1 MSSFSRSLANIL
13 FGWVSGVISQFW
25 DMINTDSGTALIP
38 WIGKLWLWVVI
49 ILCLLGLAIDLIVYA
64 IRWRPH
70 KVWISAFNRIRNKR
84 HPSTELQANGNK
96 TTGSTNRYERET
108 EQTQF
113 AGVRLDT
120 DGYSMGEETIRY
132 VPDRVRRKS
141 ANPAE
146 TAIPGEY
153 EQMYARPEG
162 ERSVRG
168 GNNTRT
174 TDYIAPRRKHSTRSD
189 DEDDEDLLLDYRRS
203 RRTAARIDPADAYK
217 APVYPPQ
224 WNLKSNSGETKD
236 NE

>member
-1 MSSFSRSLANIL
+1 MSSFARSLANIL
-13 FGWVSGVISQFW
+13 FGWVSGVISKIW
-25 DMINTDSGTALIP
+25 DMINTDSGTALVP
-38 WIGKLWLWVVI
+38 WIGKMWLWVVI

-70 KVWISAFNRIRNKR
+70 KVWISAFNRIRNKKQLR
-84 HPSTELQANGNK
+84 AELPVNGNR
-96 TTGSTNRYERET
+96 TVGSTNGFERET

-113 AGVRLDT
+113 AGMHLDT
-120 DGYSMGEETIRY
+120 DGYSRGDETIRY
-132 VPDRVRRKS
+132 VPDKIRRKGANTVES
-141 ANPAE
+141 ANA
-146 TAIPGEY
+146 GEY
-153 EQMYARPEG
+153 AQMYARPEG

-203 RRTAARIDPADAYK
+203 RRTATRIDPADAYK